1 MRASEVQQAGVLHV
15 AVAPAQIALDEV
27 EQGGRIGLET
37 AVLDRQYA
45 NLPAGAAHQHCL
57 DLVMTEYMA
66 AERRAARHGR
76 QAAMRDERRESD
88 DRIVAPVRTGIA
100 LPPRAARRVRTHAVP
115 HAELEDSRERHRRR
129 QAYDQ
134 SLQDAEA
141 RIALHQGDHAPDR

>member
-1 MRASEVQQAGVLHV
+1 MASNYPQPAQPMRAGEVQQAGVLHV

-57 DLVMTEYMA
+57 DLIVAEHLA

-76 QAAMRDERRESD
+76 QAAMRDERREL
-88 DRIVAPVRTGIA
+88 G
-100 LPPRAARRVRTHAVP
+100 
-115 HAELEDSRERHRRR
+115 
-129 QAYDQ
+129 
-134 SLQDAEA
+134 
-141 RIALHQGDHAPDR
+141 